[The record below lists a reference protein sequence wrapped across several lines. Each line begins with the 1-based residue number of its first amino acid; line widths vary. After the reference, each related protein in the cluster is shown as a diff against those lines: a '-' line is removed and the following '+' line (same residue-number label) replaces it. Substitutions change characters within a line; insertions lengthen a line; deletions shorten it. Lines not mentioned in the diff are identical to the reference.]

1 MNDANP
7 PELPEINQGLLD
19 AATLAQYY
27 QDLEL
32 TRVFGVMVKGGPE
45 RYANEQSVPLETAR
59 QLLADGL
66 CHGIQIRYIWQ
77 DEEWWDTL
85 VGTGDGVR
93 LVRIKHA
100 WDGE

>member
-1 MNDANP
+1 MNDANTP
-7 PELPEINQGLLD
+7 DLPEINQGLLD

-59 QLLADGL
+59 QLLADRL

-77 DEEWWDTL
+77 GEEWWDTL
-85 VGTGDGVR
+85 VSTGEGVR
-93 LVRIKHA
+93 LVRIKHE
-100 WDGE
+100 WDGD